1 MKHADTKEEGVSMN
15 IQVIIFSLDGIS
27 EQDYLRLIES
37 AAPAFAELPGLVSKT
52 WLANAQTNTYGGVY
66 LWQDRESM
74 GAYPDTDVF
83 KQMAA
88 NPYFKNF
95 TTREFDVP
103 EGPSRITRG
112 LAQST
117 A

>member
-1 MKHADTKEEGVSMN
+1 MN
-15 IQVIIFSLDGIS
+15 IQIITFSLDGLS

-52 WLANAQTNTYGGVY
+52 WLANAKTNTYGGVY

-74 GAYPDTDVF
+74 EGYAETDVF

-88 NPYFKNF
+88 NPNFKNF
-95 TTREFDVP
+95 TVREFDVP
-103 EGPSRITRG
+103 EGSSRITRG
-112 LAQST
+112 LTQAT

>member
-1 MKHADTKEEGVSMN
+1 MN
-15 IQVIIFSLDGIS
+15 MQVITFSLDGIS
-27 EQDYLRLIES
+27 EQDYLQLVES
-37 AAPAFAELPGLVSKT
+37 AALAELPGLVSKT
-52 WLANAQTNTYGGVY
+52 WLANAETNTYGGVY

-74 GAYPDTDVF
+74 EGYAETDVF

-88 NPYFKNF
+88 NPNFKDF
-95 TTREFDVP
+95 TKKEFDVP

-112 LAQST
+112 LAQAT

>member
-1 MKHADTKEEGVSMN
+1 MN
-15 IQVIIFSLDGIS
+15 IQIITFSLDGLS

-52 WLANAQTNTYGGVY
+52 WLANAETNTYGGVY

-74 GAYPDTDVF
+74 EGYAETDVF

-88 NPYFKNF
+88 NPNFKNL
-95 TTREFDVP
+95 TVREFDVP
-103 EGPSRITRG
+103 EGSSHITRG
-112 LAQST
+112 LTQAT

>member
-1 MKHADTKEEGVSMN
+1 MN
-15 IQVIIFSLDGIS
+15 MQVITFSLDGIG
-27 EQDYLRLIES
+27 EQDYLQLIES

-52 WLANAQTNTYGGVY
+52 WLADAQTNTYGGVY

-74 GAYPDTDVF
+74 EGYAETDLF

-88 NPYFKNF
+88 NPNFKDF
-95 TTREFDVP
+95 TKKEFDVP

-112 LAQST
+112 LAQAT

>member
-1 MKHADTKEEGVSMN
+1 MN
-15 IQVIIFSLDGIS
+15 MQVITFSLDGIS
-27 EQDYLRLIES
+27 EQDYLQLIES

-52 WLANAQTNTYGGVY
+52 WLANAEINTYGGVY
-66 LWQDRESM
+66 LWQDRESRE
-74 GAYPDTDVF
+74 GYAETDVF

-88 NPYFKNF
+88 NPNFKDF
-95 TTREFDVP
+95 TKKEFDVP

-112 LAQST
+112 LAQAT

>member
-1 MKHADTKEEGVSMN
+1 MHVLIVNFALE
-15 IQVIIFSLDGIS
+15 GIS
-27 EQDYLRLIES
+27 AEQYGAQVES
-37 AAPAFAELPGLVSKT
+37 VAPAFAELPGLVSKT
-52 WLANAQTNTYGGVY
+52 WLANAETNTYGGVY

-74 GAYPDTDVF
+74 EGYAETDVF

-88 NPYFKNF
+88 NPNFKDF
-95 TTREFDVP
+95 TKKEFDVP

-112 LAQST
+112 LAQAT

>member
-1 MKHADTKEEGVSMN
+1 MN
-15 IQVIIFSLDGIS
+15 MQVITFPLDGIS
-27 EQDYLRLIES
+27 EQDYLRLIEF
-37 AAPAFAELPGLVSKT
+37 AALAFAELPGLVSKT
-52 WLANAQTNTYGGVY
+52 WLANAETNTYGGVY

-74 GAYPDTDVF
+74 EGYAETDVF

-88 NPYFKNF
+88 NPNFKDF
-95 TTREFDVP
+95 TKKEFDVP

-112 LAQST
+112 LVQAT

>member
-1 MKHADTKEEGVSMN
+1 MD
-15 IQVIIFSLDGIS
+15 
-27 EQDYLRLIES
+27 
-37 AAPAFAELPGLVSKT
+37 
-52 WLANAQTNTYGGVY
+52 
-66 LWQDRESM
+66 
-74 GAYPDTDVF
+74 AYPETDVF

-88 NPYFKNF
+88 NPNFKDF

-112 LAQST
+112 LAQAT

>member
-1 MKHADTKEEGVSMN
+1 MN
-15 IQVIIFSLDGIS
+15 IQVITFSLDGLS

-52 WLANAQTNTYGGVY
+52 WLANAETNTYGGVY

-74 GAYPDTDVF
+74 EGYAETDVF

-88 NPYFKNF
+88 SPNFKNF
-95 TTREFDVP
+95 TVREFDVP

-112 LAQST
+112 LTQAT